1 MHEMGIANS
10 ILDAVRAETLRY
22 PGGRVERVGIRL
34 GEYSGVDTESLKFC
48 FEALTRE
55 TDLEHLILEIEFRP
69 GGEELDLSYLEIEE
83 DHESSSSRKEGSE

>member
-10 ILDAVRAETLRY
+10 VLDAVRAEALRY
-22 PGGRVERVGIRL
+22 PGGRVEKVGIRL

-48 FEALTRE
+48 FEALTRQ

-83 DHESSSSRKEGSE
+83 DYESSSSRKESSE

>member
-10 ILDAVRAETLRY
+10 ILDAVRTEKLRY
-22 PGGRVERVGIRL
+22 PGGRVEKVGIRL

-55 TDLEHLILEIEFRP
+55 SDLEHLILEIEFRP